1 MPPEVPPAPAI
12 RFLFM
17 RTILALAVAM
27 LALPAIGGEASG
39 QFKAGTRAPIR
50 PKYATAYEIRDMRD
64 ARKRVVEVILTDVP
78 VDAAAAVAELDP
90 HMAVVNQPA
99 LQDRNYIILV
109 VRPDGDVSMNATYSE
124 RMVQFIDMT
133 RGGSLKAELTTNT
146 AAQVAGRVFAP
157 NPVKTQDESWTV
169 DVKFAADV
177 TRGAA
182 GTKLPADGGE
192 PGKALKALMS
202 AVTRK
207 NWEGIKQGVAADRF
221 SDLDEATSILG
232 MWLPSKAAKITGGE
246 IRGDVATIE
255 MEGEIFEGTKGLF
268 LVRMTKN
275 GPRWI
280 LERAVR
286 AGFIK

>member
-12 RFLFM
+12 RSLFM
-17 RTILALAVAM
+17 RIILALTLAM
-27 LALPAIGGEASG
+27 LAMPAVAGEASG
-39 QFKAGTRAPIR
+39 QFKAGTRVPIR
-50 PKYATAYEIRDMRD
+50 PKVATAYEIRDMRD
-64 ARKRVVEVILTDVP
+64 ARKRVIEVILTDAP

-133 RGGSLKAELTTNT
+133 GAGDLKAELTANT
-146 AAQVAGRVFAP
+146 PARVAGRVFTP
-157 NPVKTQDESWTV
+157 KPVVTKDESWTV

-177 TRGAA
+177 TRAEG

-202 AVTRK
+202 AVAKK
-207 NWEGIKQGVAADRF
+207 NWEGIKRGVAEERF
-221 SDLDEATSILG
+221 SDLDEAIGTLE
-232 MWLPSKAAKITGGE
+232 MWLPKKAKITGGE
-246 IRGDVATIE
+246 LRGDAATLDV
-255 MEGEIFEGTKGLF
+255 EGEMFEGTNGLF
-268 LVRMTKN
+268 LVRMKKN
-275 GPRWI
+275 GAGWI
-280 LERAVR
+280 MERSVR
-286 AGFIK
+286 AGFLK

>member
-1 MPPEVPPAPAI
+1 
-12 RFLFM
+12 
-17 RTILALAVAM
+17 M
-27 LALPAIGGEASG
+27 LALPAMGGEASG
-39 QFKAGTRAPIR
+39 QFKAGTRVPIG
-50 PKYATAYEIRDMRD
+50 PKYAAAYEIRDMRD

-99 LQDRNYIILV
+99 LQDQNYIVLV

-133 RGGSLKAELTTNT
+133 GEGSLKAELTTNT
-146 AAQVAGRVFAP
+146 PARVVGRVLTP
-157 NPVKTQDESWTV
+157 KPVKTQDESWTV

-177 TRGAA
+177 TRASA

-202 AVTRK
+202 SVARK
-207 NWEGIKQGVAADRF
+207 NWEGIKRGVAEDRF
-221 SDLDEATSILG
+221 SDLDEAVSILEI
-232 MWLPSKAAKITGGE
+232 WLPKKAKITGGE
-246 IRGDVATIE
+246 VRGDVATIE
-255 MEGEIFEGTKGLF
+255 LEGEIFEGTKGLF
-268 LVRMTKN
+268 LVRMTKS
-275 GPRWI
+275 GARWI

-286 AGFIK
+286 AGFIH